1 VIISDFLDENDPER
15 PLQYIADLGH
25 ELLLVHIWAP
35 EDREPPWTG
44 ELDLID
50 SETGDHLEI
59 DANQET
65 RIAYTRAFDEYA
77 RRLQTLAM
85 RTGGRY
91 VGLPAT
97 ISIEEAIFGPMMRV
111 GGMQ

>member
-1 VIISDFLDENDPER
+1 MLER
-15 PLQYIADLGH
+15 AASSSASPP
-25 ELLLVHIWAP
+25 VSVSSAP
-35 EDREPPWTG
+35 
-44 ELDLID
+44 
-50 SETGDHLEI
+50 
-59 DANQET
+59 AVVNQET